1 MNVNAVDPLLLPQK
15 EMPRDDKANT
25 KSTASFAEMLNEL
38 VPKGLNPKVSS
49 EVFSRTPA
57 REKIIEHVG
66 ENPERKKMFEAA
78 RQFENFFLEKMFREM
93 RKNMGKD
100 DILHGGSAED
110 IFQDMLLTERVN
122 KLTQGSTLGLAEQ
135 IYTQMQ
141 RPVTPQTPTLP
152 ASPGEGSKTT
162 SPRIGVGREG
172 A

>member
-1 MNVNAVDPLLLPQK
+1 MNVNAINPLLLPQP
-15 EMPRDDKANT
+15 ETPRVQKADKQ
-25 KSTASFAEMLNEL
+25 STESFSQMLDNL
-38 VPKGLNPKVSS
+38 VPKGLNPKTSS

-57 REKIIEHVG
+57 REKIMEHIG

-122 KLTQGSTLGLAEQ
+122 KLTQGATLGLAEQ

-141 RPVTPQTPTLP
+141 R
-152 ASPGEGSKTT
+152 AGK
-162 SPRIGVGREG
+162 
-172 A
+172 